1 MAVLMR
7 IETQRSTLCTFDPQE
22 VHMVNY
28 TKLLILPYI
37 PENASDNR
45 GVIIHYLSQWK
56 VVS

>member
-1 MAVLMR
+1 MR

-37 PENASDNR
+37 PENASDNH